1 MDINEDQSI
10 PRNDLHRT
18 VDGKYIYQI
27 DKDREEVDKF
37 NREFDQYKIR
47 RDQTMKQ
54 ELEDKLAEL
63 NKPNP
68 PTPLYEKSVGEI
80 VISTKD
86 TILNMLDDIIKFTYD
101 NFFTKDNRLFYIG
114 LIIIMIS
121 LIISFIVFFNHEE
134 KERENT
140 YRLII
145 TNNDQ

>member
-1 MDINEDQSI
+1 MDINIDQSV

-27 DKDREEVDKF
+27 DKDRQEVDKF

-47 RDQTMKQ
+47 RDESMKK
-54 ELEDKLAEL
+54 ELDDKLAEL

-68 PTPLYEKSVGEI
+68 PTPIYEKSVGEI

-86 TILNMLDDIIKFTYD
+86 TVFNMLDDTIRFNYD
-101 NFFTKDNRLFYIG
+101 NFFTKDDRLFYIG

-121 LIISFIVFFNHEE
+121 FIMLFIIFFNQQEQQEE
-134 KERENT
+134 NI
-140 YRLII
+140 YRII
-145 TNNDQ
+145 LTNN

>member
-1 MDINEDQSI
+1 MDINVDQSI
-10 PRNDLHRT
+10 PKNDLHRT

-54 ELEDKLAEL
+54 EMEDKLDEL
-63 NKPNP
+63 NKPTP

-86 TILNMLDDIIKFTYD
+86 TVFNMIDDTVKFNFN

-114 LIIIMIS
+114 LLIIMIS
-121 LIISFIVFFNHEE
+121 LIMLFILFFNQQEQIQ
-134 KERENT
+134 ENT
-140 YRLII
+140 YRVII
-145 TNNDQ
+145 N